1 MFCVYQH
8 VWSPQIQAG
17 FLLNITISRVFGECL
32 NDWINMEST
41 VQYFPHT
48 LGVSTHNDSLREG
61 WSTWIYMVYPLP
73 TARLTMKIWPKLV
86 GNIVC
91 FRLCICRCM
100 HSPLDA
106 STILCSVARMR
117 SQVSPGKKKLG
128 THTPT
133 CKTQIQDWSF
143 CIFFIGGI
151 VILGI
156 QQDWLLGRSKCACH
170 FSKLK

>member
-32 NDWINMEST
+32 NDLD
-41 VQYFPHT
+41 QH
-48 LGVSTHNDSLREG
+48 GVNSSIFSTHPWESLHTIDSLREG

-91 FRLCICRCM
+91 FRLCICRCL

-117 SQVSPGKKKLG
+117 SQVSQEKKLG

-133 CKTQIQDWSF
+133 VKHKSKTEAFAYS
-143 CIFFIGGI
+143 
-151 VILGI
+151 
-156 QQDWLLGRSKCACH
+156 S
-170 FSKLK
+170 